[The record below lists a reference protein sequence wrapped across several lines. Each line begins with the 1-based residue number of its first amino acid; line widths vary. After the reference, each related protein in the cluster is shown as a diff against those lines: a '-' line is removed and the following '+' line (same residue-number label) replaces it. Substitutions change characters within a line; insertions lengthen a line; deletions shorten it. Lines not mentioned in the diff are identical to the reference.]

1 MNVTDNSSMAYYA
14 FNEWL
19 FGWGTFMPLISRD
32 EALRYWLNE
41 LGGLAGVW
49 QGFDL
54 AFKQAAQAACALG
67 HV

>member
-49 QGFDL
+49 
-54 AFKQAAQAACALG
+54 
-67 HV
+67 